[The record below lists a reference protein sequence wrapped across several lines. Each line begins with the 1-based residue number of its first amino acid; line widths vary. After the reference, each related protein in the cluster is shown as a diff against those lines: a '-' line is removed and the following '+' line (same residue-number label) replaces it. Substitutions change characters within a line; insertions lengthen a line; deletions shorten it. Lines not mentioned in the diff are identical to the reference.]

1 LSLGRIPVAALSGA
15 AYGGAVSSSEP
26 LVLRAAFIESKL
38 RLLVGAG
45 VLGIAAIDLAGAGS
59 TLWSA
64 VLLGLLAPWLVLG
77 RDARRLRRGVR
88 DGLRLAPNGGRWV
101 LAELAPPLSLVAVG
115 ALLGAGGKPAP
126 AVCLFCWGAWLVTL
140 ADAFDRRSAR
150 AGAAWLAVLIPALAL
165 LTMPLWLAGLFGQSD
180 WAPWP
185 ATLSVGLHPAGMA
198 LAGAGK
204 AALQD
209 PIFYR
214 WTLSGVVEAHPLSWL
229 YGAAFYMA
237 LAALAVGAAMRA
249 ARRPVQ
255 AFAHRAGR

>member
-1 LSLGRIPVAALSGA
+1 M
-15 AYGGAVSSSEP
+15 
-26 LVLRAAFIESKL
+26 LRAAFIQSKL

-45 VLGIAAIDLAGAGS
+45 VLAVAAMDLAGAGS
-59 TLWSA
+59 AIWSA

-77 RDARRLRRGVR
+77 RDARRLRTGVR
-88 DGLRLAPNGGRWV
+88 EGLRLSPKGGQWV
-101 LAELAPPLSLVAVG
+101 LFELAPPLSLVALG
-115 ALLGAGGKPAP
+115 ALLGARGEGVPAL
-126 AVCLFCWGAWLVTL
+126 CLFCWGAWLVTL

-150 AGAAWLAVLIPALAL
+150 AGAAWLAVLLPAIAV
-165 LTMPLWLAGLFGQSD
+165 LTMPLWLAGLFGQSE

-209 PIFYR
+209 PVFYR

-229 YGAAFYMA
+229 YGAAFYLA
-237 LAALAVGAAMRA
+237 LAALSVGASMRA
-249 ARRPVQ
+249 ARRPVR
-255 AFAHRAGR
+255 AFALRAAP

>member
-1 LSLGRIPVAALSGA
+1 M
-15 AYGGAVSSSEP
+15 
-26 LVLRAAFIESKL
+26 LRAAFIQSKL
-38 RLLVGAG
+38 RLLIGAG
-45 VLGIAAIDLAGAGS
+45 VLGIAAMDLAGAGS
-59 TLWSA
+59 ALWSA

-77 RDARRLRRGVR
+77 RDTQRLSSGIRE
-88 DGLRLAPNGGRWV
+88 GLRLAPNGGRWV
-101 LAELAPPLSLVAVG
+101 VAELAPPLSLVAIG
-115 ALLGAGGKPAP
+115 ALLGAGGQPIPAL
-126 AVCLFCWGAWLVTL
+126 CLFCWGAWLVAM

-165 LTMPLWLAGLFGQSD
+165 LTMPLWLAGLFGD
-180 WAPWP
+180 AALAPWP

-209 PIFYR
+209 PVFYR
-214 WTLSGVVEAHPLSWL
+214 WTLSGVVEAYPLSWL

-237 LAALAVGAAMRA
+237 LAALAVGAAIRA

-255 AFAHRAGR
+255 AFAHRAAL